1 MNNNKYPTPY
11 EIEEVCNN
19 FLKRGFINSFMQG
32 KGIFFINARQE
43 DLAKG
48 LAPILLGKEE
58 VDTLRASAYQI
69 ASKHAL
75 SGFSVKS
82 AMVNFSLQDVYEK
95 VRDNDRILLA
105 KGYRLGSLIRTM
117 RDGKPYYKGSIE
129 YTKKKP
135 GRMQFLDN
143 ETGYSEFY
151 FVDKGNGEWQV
162 EVDANKSTDGK
173 EVFKLIS
180 GMLDKSTTNVV
191 NINIDALKDKTTIEL
206 FDNLVQIGLGEE
218 WRFLDIKHLAFKRGR
233 FHNEE
238 DDEENDDEESLNKEQ
253 LTGISQAILEG
264 RNLRDDPFVLQ
275 YEKEGCIFTAMTY
288 EYENKKQPE
297 TIQLRAEFKGN
308 PKIFEVSIITYKIT
322 KGLEGKKESA
332 ILPTDR
338 HRNLRSIFWNN
349 AKKVYLDL
357 IEI

>member
-105 KGYRLGSLIRTM
+105 KGYRLGSLVRTM
-117 RDGKPYYKGSIE
+117 RDGKPYYKGLS
-129 YTKKKP
+129 
-135 GRMQFLDN
+135 
-143 ETGYSEFY
+143 
-151 FVDKGNGEWQV
+151 
-162 EVDANKSTDGK
+162 
-173 EVFKLIS
+173 LIH
-180 GMLDKSTTNVV
+180 
-191 NINIDALKDKTTIEL
+191 I
-206 FDNLVQIGLGEE
+206 
-218 WRFLDIKHLAFKRGR
+218 
-233 FHNEE
+233 
-238 DDEENDDEESLNKEQ
+238 
-253 LTGISQAILEG
+253 
-264 RNLRDDPFVLQ
+264 
-275 YEKEGCIFTAMTY
+275 
-288 EYENKKQPE
+288 
-297 TIQLRAEFKGN
+297 
-308 PKIFEVSIITYKIT
+308 
-322 KGLEGKKESA
+322 
-332 ILPTDR
+332 
-338 HRNLRSIFWNN
+338 
-349 AKKVYLDL
+349 
-357 IEI
+357 